1 MKFSDGME
9 FDLSGPMRIEERS
22 DGLYVV
28 GNNMLIPVNS
38 IEAGLSII
46 RKDNPNYE
54 IDENLD
60 GKVTVTYKGGTE
72 DMPYRREILVNGESY
87 LSGQTSQEEQQ
98 EIADFLGVETKIDEM
113 YEPNQLAE
121 VLGYD
126 SVQDLAA
133 AIAEEYGVELTIGES
148 DDNNGDHNPYAEPT
162 FESYTYRIIAEGN
175 SIKDLVGKDEE
186 DELDLDDARAIGRKI
201 SKMKGDDRKKYV
213 GIVNFMGASCR
224 IYNEIWA
231 NYKPVDPSTKKSNR
245 GKEFQ
250 GDKNIG

>member
-1 MKFSDGME
+1 MKFRDGMK
-9 FDLSGPMRIEERS
+9 FKLSGPMRIEERS
-22 DGLYVV
+22 NGLYVV
-28 GNNMLIPVNS
+28 GNNMLIPVNTV
-38 IEAGLSII
+38 EAGLSII
-46 RKDNPNYE
+46 NEAYEDNEDN
-54 IDENLD
+54 
-60 GKVTVTYKGGTE
+60 KVTYKGPTE
-72 DMPYRREILVNGESY
+72 DRPYRREILVNGESY
-87 LSGQTSQEEQQ
+87 LNGQTTQDEQQ
-98 EIADFLGVETKIDEM
+98 KIANFLGVKTEIDDM
-113 YEPNQLAE
+113 YEPNEFAE

-126 SVQDLAA
+126 SVEELAA
-133 AIAEEYGVELTIGES
+133 AIAEQYGVELTIGES
-148 DDNNGDHNPYAEPT
+148 DDNNDTNYNQYAEPT

-175 SIKDLVGKDEE
+175 SIKDLVGKDEG

>member
-28 GNNMLIPVNS
+28 GKNMLIPVNS
-38 IEAGLSII
+38 IEDGLSII
-46 RKDNPNYE
+46 RKEDPNYE
-54 IDENLD
+54 IE
-60 GKVTVTYKGGTE
+60 
-72 DMPYRREILVNGESY
+72 
-87 LSGQTSQEEQQ
+87 
-98 EIADFLGVETKIDEM
+98 
-113 YEPNQLAE
+113 
-121 VLGYD
+121 
-126 SVQDLAA
+126 
-133 AIAEEYGVELTIGES
+133 
-148 DDNNGDHNPYAEPT
+148 DDNDDAMHGYAEPT
-162 FESYTYRIIAEGN
+162 FESYSYRIIAEGN
-175 SIKDLVGKDEE
+175 SIKDLVGKDEG

-231 NYKPVDPSTKKSNR
+231 NYKPVDPTTKKSNR

>member
-38 IEAGLSII
+38 IEDGLSII
-46 RKDNPNYE
+46 KKDNPNYE
-54 IDENLD
+54 IDE
-60 GKVTVTYKGGTE
+60 
-72 DMPYRREILVNGESY
+72 
-87 LSGQTSQEEQQ
+87 
-98 EIADFLGVETKIDEM
+98 
-113 YEPNQLAE
+113 
-121 VLGYD
+121 
-126 SVQDLAA
+126 
-133 AIAEEYGVELTIGES
+133 
-148 DDNNGDHNPYAEPT
+148 DDNDDSMHGYAEPT

-175 SIKDLVGKDEE
+175 SIKDLVGKDEGA
-186 DELDLDDARAIGRKI
+186 ELDLDDARAIGRKI

-231 NYKPVDPSTKKSNR
+231 NYKPVDPTTKKSNR

>member
-38 IEAGLSII
+38 IEDGLSII
-46 RKDNPNYE
+46 RKEDPNYE
-54 IDENLD
+54 IE
-60 GKVTVTYKGGTE
+60 
-72 DMPYRREILVNGESY
+72 
-87 LSGQTSQEEQQ
+87 
-98 EIADFLGVETKIDEM
+98 
-113 YEPNQLAE
+113 
-121 VLGYD
+121 
-126 SVQDLAA
+126 
-133 AIAEEYGVELTIGES
+133 
-148 DDNNGDHNPYAEPT
+148 DDNDDAMHGYAEPT

-175 SIKDLVGKDEE
+175 SIKDLVGKDET

>member
-28 GNNMLIPVNS
+28 GNNMLIPVKTV
-38 IEAGLSII
+38 EDGLSII
-46 RKDNPNYE
+46 KKEDPNYE
-54 IDENLD
+54 IDE
-60 GKVTVTYKGGTE
+60 
-72 DMPYRREILVNGESY
+72 
-87 LSGQTSQEEQQ
+87 
-98 EIADFLGVETKIDEM
+98 
-113 YEPNQLAE
+113 
-121 VLGYD
+121 
-126 SVQDLAA
+126 
-133 AIAEEYGVELTIGES
+133 
-148 DDNNGDHNPYAEPT
+148 DDNDDSMHSYAEPT

-175 SIKDLVGKDEE
+175 SIKDLVGKDET

-231 NYKPVDPSTKKSNR
+231 NYKPVDPTTKKSNR

>member
-28 GNNMLIPVNS
+28 GNNMLIPVKTV
-38 IEAGLSII
+38 EDGLSII
-46 RKDNPNYE
+46 KKEDPNYE
-54 IDENLD
+54 IDE
-60 GKVTVTYKGGTE
+60 
-72 DMPYRREILVNGESY
+72 DMHS
-87 LSGQTSQEEQQ
+87 
-98 EIADFLGVETKIDEM
+98 
-113 YEPNQLAE
+113 
-121 VLGYD
+121 
-126 SVQDLAA
+126 
-133 AIAEEYGVELTIGES
+133 
-148 DDNNGDHNPYAEPT
+148 YAEPT

-231 NYKPVDPSTKKSNR
+231 NYKPVDPTTKKSNR

>member
-28 GNNMLIPVNS
+28 GNNMLIPVKTV
-38 IEAGLSII
+38 EDGLSII
-46 RKDNPNYE
+46 KKEDPNYE
-54 IDENLD
+54 IDEDYNYD
-60 GKVTVTYKGGTE
+60 
-72 DMPYRREILVNGESY
+72 DMHS
-87 LSGQTSQEEQQ
+87 
-98 EIADFLGVETKIDEM
+98 
-113 YEPNQLAE
+113 
-121 VLGYD
+121 
-126 SVQDLAA
+126 
-133 AIAEEYGVELTIGES
+133 
-148 DDNNGDHNPYAEPT
+148 YAEPT

-175 SIKDLVGKDEE
+175 SIKDLVGKDET

>member
-46 RKDNPNYE
+46 RKDNLNYE
-54 IDENLD
+54 IE
-60 GKVTVTYKGGTE
+60 
-72 DMPYRREILVNGESY
+72 
-87 LSGQTSQEEQQ
+87 
-98 EIADFLGVETKIDEM
+98 
-113 YEPNQLAE
+113 
-121 VLGYD
+121 
-126 SVQDLAA
+126 
-133 AIAEEYGVELTIGES
+133 
-148 DDNNGDHNPYAEPT
+148 DDNDDVQHYAEPT

-175 SIKDLVGKDEE
+175 SIKDLVGKDET

>member
-38 IEAGLSII
+38 IEDGLSII

-54 IDENLD
+54 IDE
-60 GKVTVTYKGGTE
+60 
-72 DMPYRREILVNGESY
+72 
-87 LSGQTSQEEQQ
+87 
-98 EIADFLGVETKIDEM
+98 
-113 YEPNQLAE
+113 
-121 VLGYD
+121 
-126 SVQDLAA
+126 
-133 AIAEEYGVELTIGES
+133 
-148 DDNNGDHNPYAEPT
+148 DDNDDVMHGYAEPT

-175 SIKDLVGKDEE
+175 SIKDLVGKDEG

>member
-46 RKDNPNYE
+46 RKEDPNYE
-54 IDENLD
+54 IDE
-60 GKVTVTYKGGTE
+60 
-72 DMPYRREILVNGESY
+72 
-87 LSGQTSQEEQQ
+87 
-98 EIADFLGVETKIDEM
+98 
-113 YEPNQLAE
+113 
-121 VLGYD
+121 
-126 SVQDLAA
+126 
-133 AIAEEYGVELTIGES
+133 
-148 DDNNGDHNPYAEPT
+148 DDNDDVMHGYAEPT

-175 SIKDLVGKDEE
+175 SIKDLVGKDET
-186 DELDLDDARAIGRKI
+186 DELDLDDARSIGRKI

-231 NYKPVDPSTKKSNR
+231 NYKTVDPERKDHQLHWR
-245 GKEFQ
+245 AVDEL
-250 GDKNIG
+250 